1 MILMLKCNE
10 VSRLKA
16 SGEIDRAGLLRRFEF
31 RLHLMMCRHCRDYV
45 HQVGL
50 IGATARRLLGATAD
64 DADTV
69 ARLEADVLRAV
80 RGGTKPGPCD
90 DGGSPPAN

>member
-1 MILMLKCNE
+1 VIVMLKCNE

-16 SGEIDRAGLLRRFEF
+16 SGEIDRAGLLRRLEF

-50 IGATARRLLGATAD
+50 IGAAARRLLGTTAG
-64 DADTV
+64 DAATV

-80 RGGTKPGPCD
+80 RDGAKPGPSD
-90 DGGSPPAN
+90 GGGSPPAN